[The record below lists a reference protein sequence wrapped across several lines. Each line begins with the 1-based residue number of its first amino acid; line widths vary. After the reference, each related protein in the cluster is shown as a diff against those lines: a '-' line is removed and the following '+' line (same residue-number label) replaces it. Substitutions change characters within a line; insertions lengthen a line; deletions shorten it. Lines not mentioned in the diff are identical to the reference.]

1 MICGHAALG
10 LGGLYCMSIYACLL
24 MLPAKTSMMLCY
36 MYACERLE
44 QLDKDGDTVGMS
56 R

>member
-24 MLPAKTSMMLCY
+24 MLPAKTSM
-36 MYACERLE
+36 YACERLE